1 MSTRKLILTALVC
14 GLAIMLAGGA
24 KLFQVA
30 TDKAEVEVLSL
41 GARATLGDMTV
52 TVVSIEQLDD
62 RTDVTVGMAGVDG
75 VDGQEGWRLI
85 TGGKVVSPEGVRAAD
100 GGPCGVKVDTTVS
113 CIIEFVASTGSVTV
127 AYLRSGE
134 QSQWAP

>member
-41 GARATLGDMTV
+41 GTSATLGDMTV
-52 TVVSIEQLDD
+52 RVVSVEQTDD
-62 RTDVTVGMAGVDG
+62 RTDVTVGMSGVDG
-75 VDGQEGWRLI
+75 VDGLEGWRLI
-85 TGGKVVSPEGVRAAD
+85 AGGKVVSPRTARAAE
-100 GGPCGVKVDTTVS
+100 GGSCVVQTQSVVS
-113 CIIEFVASTGSVTV
+113 CVIEFAPSTGSVTV
-127 AYLRSGE
+127 AYLRAGE